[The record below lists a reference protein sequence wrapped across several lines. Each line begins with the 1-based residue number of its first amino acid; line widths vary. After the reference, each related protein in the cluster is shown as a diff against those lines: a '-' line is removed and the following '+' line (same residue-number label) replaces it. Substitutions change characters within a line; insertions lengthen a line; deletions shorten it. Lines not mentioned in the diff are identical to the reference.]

1 MKTLL
6 FKFDFIGFIPQFRIL
21 DESRYKSLF
30 SASLSFL
37 IILFSII
44 FISSSFIDFIH
55 QNPKI
60 EYYKNNDYETNK
72 TFVISDSLLMFGTYF
87 DCSSDPSK
95 EPNVTVS
102 LFIPLEKKYL
112 DAKFEPCELGKNI
125 NLKYK
130 DLFEKIDSIEKWQS
144 NKYFCINYN
153 STNISNF
160 TLYSHPLIPYEE
172 ENSLVIRIYSDCQ
185 NYTLTL
191 KLITENDFVDYNNKD
206 NPIIPYY
213 KRNEYHIDGNS
224 RKNLNYF
231 YQYIKHELDDGFIFS
246 NKKIINGIGDAGIH
260 EYDYIDSGNNMI
272 FSVTFKINSA
282 NYDYYLGTFKKF
294 QSFLAEIMSLI
305 NLIIT
310 ISNLISE
317 FLLYKKMNKDIIRF
331 ILTSKNKKKINR
343 KKNNTFAR

>member
-1 MKTLL
+1 MVFKIKTLL

-130 DLFEKIDSIEKWQS
+130 DLFEKIYSIEKWQS
-144 NKYFCINYN
+144 NEYFCINYN

-172 ENSLVIRIYSDCQ
+172 ENSQIA
-185 NYTLTL
+185 
-191 KLITENDFVDYNNKD
+191 K
-206 NPIIPYY
+206 
-213 KRNEYHIDGNS
+213 
-224 RKNLNYF
+224 
-231 YQYIKHELDDGFIFS
+231 
-246 NKKIINGIGDAGIH
+246 
-260 EYDYIDSGNNMI
+260 
-272 FSVTFKINSA
+272 
-282 NYDYYLGTFKKF
+282 
-294 QSFLAEIMSLI
+294 
-305 NLIIT
+305 T
-310 ISNLISE
+310 IL
-317 FLLYKKMNKDIIRF
+317 
-331 ILTSKNKKKINR
+331 
-343 KKNNTFAR
+343 